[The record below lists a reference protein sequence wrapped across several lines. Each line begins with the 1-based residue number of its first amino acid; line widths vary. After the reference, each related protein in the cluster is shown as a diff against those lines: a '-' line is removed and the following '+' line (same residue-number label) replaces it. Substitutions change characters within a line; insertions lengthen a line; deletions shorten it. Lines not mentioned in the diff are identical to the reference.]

1 MCLMLQVGEAMLGR
15 EGGIAQSVDDEDRLR
30 ARVEAELRDQG
41 LPFAIDSAGIGRIA
55 ALLGVEDGRKREKRL
70 AAIQQQL
77 AKLEVRWK
85 PADRDEL

>member
-1 MCLMLQVGEAMLGR
+1 MSQAGEAMLGR
-15 EGGIAQSVDDEDRLR
+15 QDGIAQPVDNEDRLR

-85 PADRDEL
+85 PGDRDEL